1 MGKFQTLLN
10 NEKTS
15 GFVLIACTLLSLFMA
30 NSGFGESYQ
39 SIWTFPLGAHSA
51 EHWINDGL
59 MVVFFLL
66 VGLELVDELYRGRL
80 SSFQTAMLP
89 LSGAL
94 GGMLLPAA
102 IYLMWNA
109 GMPTASG
116 FGIPMATDIAFA
128 LAFLSL
134 MGNRV
139 PPGLKVFL
147 MALAVIDDLG
157 AIIVI
162 AVFYSSAIDG
172 MFLALALGLFAL
184 LLLLNKVFH
193 VKTLAVYL
201 IGGIAMWYCM
211 HYSGVHATIA
221 GVLLAITIPNNRDL
235 TQSPAVR
242 LRHALHY
249 PVYFFVLPLFA
260 LSNTAIPLDG
270 DLFGTFHEPFAVGIL
285 LGLVV
290 GKPIGITFFS
300 WLSVGVGLCRLPSGV
315 KWKQLFGA
323 GLLGGIG
330 FTMSIFITLLAFSG
344 NNHYVNGAKWTIML
358 SSLLAAAAG
367 LVWLSFVLPKK
378 QKKER

>member
-59 MVVFFLL
+59 MAVFFLL

-109 GMPTASG
+109 GTPTASG

-134 MGNRV
+134 MG
-139 PPGLKVFL
+139 
-147 MALAVIDDLG
+147 
-157 AIIVI
+157 
-162 AVFYSSAIDG
+162 
-172 MFLALALGLFAL
+172 
-184 LLLLNKVFH
+184 
-193 VKTLAVYL
+193 
-201 IGGIAMWYCM
+201 
-211 HYSGVHATIA
+211 
-221 GVLLAITIPNNRDL
+221 
-235 TQSPAVR
+235 
-242 LRHALHY
+242 
-249 PVYFFVLPLFA
+249 
-260 LSNTAIPLDG
+260 
-270 DLFGTFHEPFAVGIL
+270 
-285 LGLVV
+285 
-290 GKPIGITFFS
+290 
-300 WLSVGVGLCRLPSGV
+300 
-315 KWKQLFGA
+315 
-323 GLLGGIG
+323 
-330 FTMSIFITLLAFSG
+330 
-344 NNHYVNGAKWTIML
+344 
-358 SSLLAAAAG
+358 
-367 LVWLSFVLPKK
+367 
-378 QKKER
+378 